1 MLREGKRREA
11 AAVFEAL
18 TNLNP
23 RNAAAWNNRGF
34 CLLPDDPATAL
45 TFLEKAANLGYGSRG
60 INAANR
66 TLALFRLG
74 RYATALELVEQA
86 TTDVSAL
93 RDSAFLWSIESDL
106 PEVIHYDNALA
117 YMVDLAKRSA
127 DAAGDSTASR
137 RWLERPSHNDDEPL
151 EDC

>member
-1 MLREGKRREA
+1 M
-11 AAVFEAL
+11 
-18 TNLNP
+18 
-23 RNAAAWNNRGF
+23 
-34 CLLPDDPATAL
+34 LPDDPAKAL

-60 INAANR
+60 INAAKR

-93 RDSAFLWSIESDL
+93 RDSAYLWSIELDE
-106 PEVIHYDNALA
+106 PEVIHYDNALT
-117 YMVDLAKRSA
+117 YMIDLAKRSA
-127 DAAGDSTASR
+127 EAAGDTTASR
-137 RWLERPSHNDDEPL
+137 QWLDRRSHDGDEPL